1 MVKYRLLYFDFKG
14 RGELIRMVFK
24 ASGQDFED
32 KRFKYSPPSDEW
44 LEYKKAAPFQRLPVL
59 EIIGDDDDEN
69 VKRLAQSIS
78 IGKYFS
84 FILPFF
90 F

>member
-59 EIIGDDDDEN
+59 EIIDDDEN

-78 IGKYFS
+78 IGKSSS
-84 FILPFF
+84 FILLFF
-90 F
+90 